1 MYQPGGVGASVT
13 TTAAGVAVLP
23 NTGNNEVL
31 FVVSVIAITLGAIAT
46 VAQLGVMTYRRRA
59 LKSL

>member
-13 TTAAGVAVLP
+13 TTAAGVAALP

-31 FVVSVIAITLGAIAT
+31 FVVSVLAIALGTIAT
-46 VAQLGVMTYRRRA
+46 VSQIAVMAYRHRA